1 MLLLI
6 FFMTVDTFVSMLAYT
21 SGFKWR
27 PNSRDQY
34 RRETGARNRASVCGL
49 PGWSTVIRTK
59 RPLLTKGECVVVVWT
74 VLWLLYHIDKELLV
88 NEMMMFCN
96 MKQALPGKLAKLITN

>member
-34 RRETGARNRASVCGL
+34 RRE
-49 PGWSTVIRTK
+49 K
-59 RPLLTKGECVVVVWT
+59 
-74 VLWLLYHIDKELLV
+74 
-88 NEMMMFCN
+88 
-96 MKQALPGKLAKLITN
+96 